1 MKKLVFR
8 LGCLAIL
15 SFAFL
20 GNMKDSHATIDV
32 ASAYQMV
39 CALCHGANGD
49 GSTQGK
55 KFNVPD
61 LTDKKWQESVT
72 DEQMIKKMID
82 GAPDNPGYS
91 QGIVPLL
98 DMLGVDNPKDEVASF
113 VPMIRGFAK

>member
-1 MKKLVFR
+1 MKRLVFR
-8 LGCLAIL
+8 LCCVAIL

-20 GNMKDSHATIDV
+20 GNLKYSYAAIDV

-39 CALCHGANGD
+39 CALCHGVNGA

-55 KFNVPD
+55 KFKVPD
-61 LTDKKWQESVT
+61 FTDKKWQESVT

-91 QGIVPLL
+91 QGVVPLL
-98 DMLGVDNPKDEVASF
+98 VMLGVENPRDEVASF
-113 VPMIRGFAK
+113 IPMIRGFAK